1 MAQVDFRIEIEDD
14 IKNKAEQV
22 LKEMGLDIS
31 TAITMFLAEVGNEQC
46 IPFEISEEWPPHFLI
61 ITLHAPVLWG
71 RFSILKKVG

>member
-46 IPFEISEEWPPHFLI
+46 IPFEISEE
-61 ITLHAPVLWG
+61 
-71 RFSILKKVG
+71 